1 MENKNNR
8 PLKYIYLDHAAT
20 TPVLP
25 EVIDEINKCFTT
37 YYGNASEPHLPGR
50 QAKEILENSRH
61 VIADALGA
69 LPTEITFTGG
79 GTESDNLALIGVA
92 EAYHKKGNHIIT
104 SEIEHPAVI
113 MPLKNLAK
121 KGFKITYL
129 PVDRLGIVDP
139 EVLKKAITE
148 KTILVSIM
156 HANNI
161 VGTIQPIE
169 EIGIILKE
177 KNILFHTDAV
187 QTFCNIKT
195 KVDELGVDLL
205 SLSGHKIY
213 GPKGVGALY
222 IRKGTKILPYIHG
235 GGQEKARRSGT
246 ENIPGIEGLAKA
258 TEINLK
264 MIDEKALK
272 LAKFRDYIKDQI
284 LKRIDAVIFN
294 GHPTRRLPGNC
305 NFSFKY
311 IEGEAI
317 VLRLDSAGI
326 AVSSGSACSSSS
338 MKPTHTLIAMGLS
351 NADAFGSLRITLGF
365 ENTQGEIDYFL
376 NETEKTIK
384 ELRSISP
391 LHEGLKK
398 I

>member
-1 MENKNNR
+1 
-8 PLKYIYLDHAAT
+8 
-20 TPVLP
+20 
-25 EVIDEINKCFTT
+25 
-37 YYGNASEPHLPGR
+37 
-50 QAKEILENSRH
+50 
-61 VIADALGA
+61 
-69 LPTEITFTGG
+69 
-79 GTESDNLALIGVA
+79 
-92 EAYHKKGNHIIT
+92 
-104 SEIEHPAVI
+104 

-129 PVDRLGIVDP
+129 PVDRFGVVDP

-213 GPKGVGALY
+213 GPKGIGALY
-222 IRKGTKILPYIHG
+222 IRKGIKILPYIHG
-235 GGQEKARRSGT
+235 GGQEKGRRSGT
-246 ENIPGIEGLAKA
+246 ENIPGIAGLAKA

-351 NADAFGSLRITLGF
+351 NADAFCSLRITLGF